1 MQRKKIYITFGLL
14 IAVVVAGCG
23 ISDSKVSSYIRKGT
37 SAHQTQNSDTV
48 NLSASGLVNYI
59 YENRKSAL
67 NASDCPKLTS
77 HDWGNLYS
85 DLIDT
90 YAPAE
95 PIMKSID
102 ACRHVMSILETTN
115 YPLDRAARSAIEAGW
130 LNGIVKSFDYSLK
143 NPPKREHLTV
153 EKCHELYDGL
163 TQAQW
168 AQEVT
173 KGSNIPQATACY
185 HTFYG
190 VLGQSYI
197 DLYNQGLYDGLQ
209 GLENLSEAQEDNG
222 YHGGSSSQYL
232 TEEQRHQRDLAEV
245 ESLTAKECEERFSGW
260 SDYEM
265 QMAQIEYIDK
275 AYDVSL
281 SEEEQWENQ
290 LYMSIIQ
297 HCRDLL
303 F

>member
-1 MQRKKIYITFGLL
+1 MQHKKLYITLGLFAAL
-14 IAVVVAGCG
+14 LGGCG
-23 ISDSKVSSYIRKGT
+23 VSDSKAGGYKTNGSSAR
-37 SAHQTQNSDTV
+37 QNSDTV
-48 NLSASGLVNYI
+48 KLSANGLVNYI
-59 YENRKSAL
+59 YENKKSVL

-77 HDWGNLYS
+77 HDWSNLYS

-95 PIMKSID
+95 PVMKSID
-102 ACRHVMSILETTN
+102 ACQHVMSILETTN
-115 YPLDRAARSAIEAGW
+115 YPLDRAARAAIEAGW
-130 LNGIVKSFDYSLK
+130 LNGVVEAFDYSVK

-153 EKCHELYDGL
+153 ERCHELYDGF

-173 KGSNIPQATACY
+173 KGSNIPLATACY
-185 HTFYG
+185 QTFYG

-197 DLYNQGLYDGLQ
+197 DLYNQGMYDGLQ
-209 GLENLSEAQEDNG
+209 GLENLSEPEEDNG
-222 YHGGSSSQYL
+222 YHGGGSSQYV
-232 TEEQRHQRDLAEV
+232 TEEQRHQQDMAIV
-245 ESLTAKECEERFSGW
+245 ESLTVEECEEIFPGW

-265 QMAQIEYIDK
+265 QMAQIDYLDK
-275 AYDVSL
+275 AYDASI
-281 SEEEQWENQ
+281 SEEKRWENQ
-290 LYMSIIQ
+290 LFLAVIQ